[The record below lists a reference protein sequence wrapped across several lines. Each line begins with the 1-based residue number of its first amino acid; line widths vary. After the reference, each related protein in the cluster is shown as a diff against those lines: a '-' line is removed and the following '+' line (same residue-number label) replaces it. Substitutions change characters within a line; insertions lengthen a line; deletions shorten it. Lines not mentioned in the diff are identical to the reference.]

1 MVESSDNP
9 IPWLSDAERV
19 AWMTLMAMTESLPAA
34 LDAQLKRDAGINTF
48 EYHILAALSES
59 PDRTVRMSR
68 LAHFAVG
75 SPSRL
80 SHAVTR
86 LEGAGWVVR
95 RPCADDGRQSEVHLT
110 PAGWRKIRATAPG
123 HVREVRRLVFDA
135 LAPGQVS
142 QLSAIARR
150 VVETTAPDTVPIL
163 DDVVRSAA
171 RPR

>member
-1 MVESSDNP
+1 MAESRDRDV
-9 IPWLSDAERV
+9 PWLTDAERE

-48 EYHILAALSES
+48 EFHILAALSES

-80 SHAVTR
+80 SHAITR
-86 LEGAGWVVR
+86 LERAGWVVR
-95 RPCADDGRQSEVHLT
+95 RPCADDGRQSEAHLT

-123 HVREVRRLVFDA
+123 HVREVRRLVFDG
-135 LAPGQVS
+135 LAPDQVTE
-142 QLSAIARR
+142 LSAIARK

-163 DDVVRSAA
+163 DESVRNA
-171 RPR
+171 RETG